1 MYSLVPIEDS
11 IVCAVISKE
20 VKLMIPEF
28 LLAVVM
34 PLFKYRSPPK
44 FKVPFALYEMLFR
57 GLAEVPIEF
66 EMVKLFAVEK
76 LILPKAP
83 VVVMELRFFAESTI
97 REPPPVKFTILLSA
111 IESVLTFDEFMVV
124 VADSAGWV

>member
-1 MYSLVPIEDS
+1 
-11 IVCAVISKE
+11 
-20 VKLMIPEF
+20 
-28 LLAVVM
+28 M

-83 VVVMELRFFAESTI
+83 VVVMELRFFVESTI
-97 REPPPVKFTILLSA
+97 KEPLPIKFTLSLVA
-111 IESVLTFDEFMVV
+111 IEEALTFDEFMVV
-124 VADSAGWV
+124 VADRAGWV